1 MNDPMKE
8 LWKKINEVH
17 CLYIE
22 SDETPEKID
31 YETELAALI
40 HDFLSI
46 VPHNCKFHFTDTHHV
61 LRRSILSN
69 PDVNYLKLAKAW
81 LSMSKYASN
90 LISQPWRKE
99 YTIIKLYSGFYKHQI
114 EPVLLGG
121 EVILELMGYR
131 QTQPGH
137 MELVEPIDG
146 DTVRVVALDTLIAM
160 VECKIFRMIYE
171 DVAKHLPSI
180 SWKDIIEAREVYAGS
195 PEFIRNKLLTK
206 FSYPSTRQH
215 CRSNSYGT
223 ACNAAYPTPVQC
235 NGYASSM
242 PLHTATYLPPST
254 MNGYYC
260 QHYGGHNVPV
270 NYPCNVPSGKLI
282 DLDPPPYRTPDS
294 YTRSPLTSSDE
305 VNLLPG
311 PSGVNNKPRD
321 ESWGYVLD
329 TLDKPSTSSNNSK
342 KYSTASNGG
351 DRYSGVAADRY
362 NMNTISAGGS
372 GESITR
378 CLEGMKSLRL
388 DENQPRGGTS
398 TGQAA
403 SRGSTGASAGQAAL
417 SVDEIDV
424 GGGEGR
430 KYRVKE
436 ERYGEDR
443 DKYRGKDDRYIEDRE
458 KYRTKDER
466 YIEDRERY
474 RGKDERYVERDYGR
488 ESKTYR
494 RDSEREREREKELER
509 ERERERDRE
518 RDFKKKE
525 KEMIERMRE
534 VRNSISP
541 DAQYDD
547 ESRPRIEDNTHQY
560 APLRV
565 NLTPEPNVN
574 SGLRVNLTTDTSV
587 SSGLRVN
594 LTPETSNLP
603 SEGSTRTWSCEFCT
617 YMNKS
622 KKEICEMC
630 GKSRNSAVE
639 IKPLES
645 GGRQCPKCTLVND
658 KEATKCEACDAS
670 LEHSAT
676 YI

>member
-22 SDETPEKID
+22 SDESPEKIE
-31 YETELAALI
+31 YESELGALI
-40 HDFLSI
+40 HEFLSI

-69 PDVNYLKLAKAW
+69 PDVNHFKLAKAW

-137 MELVEPIDG
+137 MELLEPIDG
-146 DTVRVVALDTLIAM
+146 DTVRVVALDTLMAM
-160 VECKIFRMIYE
+160 VECQILRLIYE

-180 SWKDIIEAREVYAGS
+180 SWKDIIEARELYTGS
-195 PEFIRNKLLTK
+195 PEIIRNKLLTK

-223 ACNAAYPTPVQC
+223 ACNAAYPAPVQC

-242 PLHTATYLPPST
+242 PLHSAYLPTST

-260 QHYGGHNVPV
+260 QHYTGHNVPV

-311 PSGVNNKPRD
+311 PSGINHKPRD

-388 DENQPRGGTS
+388 EDNQLRGGAS
-398 TGQAA
+398 TGQGA
-403 SRGSTGASAGQAAL
+403 SRGSTVASVGQPAL

-424 GGGEGR
+424 GGGEGGR
-430 KYRVKE
+430 KYRGKEERFGEDTGKYRGKE
-436 ERYGEDR
+436 ERYV
-443 DKYRGKDDRYIEDRE
+443 EDRE
-458 KYRTKDER
+458 KYRSKD
-466 YIEDRERY
+466 D
-474 RGKDERYVERDYGR
+474 KYVEREYGR
-488 ESKTYR
+488 EAKTSFR
-494 RDSEREREREKELER
+494 RDSDREREREKELDR
-509 ERERERDRE
+509 ERERERDY
-518 RDFKKKE
+518 KKKE
-525 KEMIERMRE
+525 KEMMERMRE

-541 DAQYDD
+541 DAQYEVD
-547 ESRPRIEDNTHQY
+547 ENIVKRIEDSGHQY

-565 NLTPEPNVN
+565 NLTPET
-574 SGLRVNLTTDTSV
+574 GI

-594 LTPETSNLP
+594 LTPETSNPP
-603 SEGSTRTWSCEFCT
+603 SEGSTRSWNCEFCT
-617 YMNKS
+617 YMNKA
-622 KKEICEMC
+622 KKDICEMC
-630 GKSRNSAVE
+630 GKSRNSAIE

-658 KEATKCEACDAS
+658 KEANKCEACDAS